1 MRLVEKPVFTPPMEL
16 PEAPILPT
24 LFGGAFDKSGQL
36 LLKELVRL
44 HRFVPVQI
52 PPHTRDRNPNKAMVE
67 VFTCWPTAQTK
78 SL

>member
-1 MRLVEKPVFTPPMEL
+1 MEL

-44 HRFVPVQI
+44 RRFVPVQI
-52 PPHTRDRNPNKAMVE
+52 PPPTRDRDPNKAMVVE
-67 VFTCWPTAQTK
+67 VFTCCPTAQTK